1 MFLGEL
7 VAKLGVDTSGLR
19 VAETQLSRFGVKA
32 SSIFSSIQK
41 QVFSLRGAFI
51 SLGGGLAIR
60 SIINSVSE
68 YETAL
73 IDMGKVTGQSF
84 DVIDKQIKSLDA
96 SLGNSIELMKGYYQV
111 ISAGVTEPNKALET
125 LTTASKLSKV
135 AHVEQADTVRA
146 LTKLM
151 AGYRDSLTSTEQ
163 AANLLLK
170 TEKLG
175 QTSVAEL
182 VPVIG
187 DVANISN
194 LAGAR
199 VEEMAAALAL
209 ITQTAGSTA
218 EATTQLKALMRSVV
232 KPTDELVEVFK
243 EFGSV
248 SNALKQLGLVEWLRR
263 VKEAG
268 GDAAGVAALLGG
280 RQESLIA
287 FSALLANNFQN
298 LAQNIEELSNSTG
311 TLDKAWK
318 EYRGTFAA
326 TWGEFKA
333 QFKNLIIDF
342 AQKVLP
348 SLTKAV
354 QFANEHME
362 DMIKVVGSLIAVW
375 AGIKVGGLVLS
386 FMSFASAIGTTT
398 VAVKGLNIALT
409 TLWANPATWPI
420 VVGFGTLIS
429 LLVKFNSLSEKAKE
443 QIRSTYSVLGTGG
456 GLLKDLPLPK
466 PGGNYDETA
475 WRNEQLA
482 QVVQKSKSTT
492 ETSDLEAFK
501 KQIEEDQKKWKKVE
515 EAAEEYR
522 KELQLVGKTAKEV
535 ALIKLDQ
542 WLEEQRKEL
551 GIITPELKALYDAR
565 KKEILGP
572 TKQEAFSKAFSEF
585 AAYVK
590 NMVIEA
596 KEMTKQLGM
605 SSEEASS
612 VFQKNI
618 VQKAE
623 ETISKLIGDFDD
635 PYFKARF
642 IKALEDL
649 GKTSG
654 NRLFTAIAQELKGVP
669 DKVKQVT
676 SSVVGIKEMN
686 LWKTG
691 ELSPTW
697 GVGSVLESMRQDPW
711 WYQTIMKQGGQQA
724 TLLKQ
729 REAQLGIT
737 PEMEQSLNNVAAKVQ
752 ESVSPIKATFEEAL
766 KSLATV
772 GAQAGADVG
781 KSFHNGVVAEIKKAV
796 EEAKKEIGNLATKV
810 TITVDVKN
818 KSLTNTMRGDL

>member
-280 RQESLIA
+280 RVSI
-287 FSALLANNFQN
+287 
-298 LAQNIEELSNSTG
+298 
-311 TLDKAWK
+311 
-318 EYRGTFAA
+318 
-326 TWGEFKA
+326 
-333 QFKNLIIDF
+333 
-342 AQKVLP
+342 P
-348 SLTKAV
+348 
-354 QFANEHME
+354 
-362 DMIKVVGSLIAVW
+362 
-375 AGIKVGGLVLS
+375 
-386 FMSFASAIGTTT
+386 
-398 VAVKGLNIALT
+398 
-409 TLWANPATWPI
+409 
-420 VVGFGTLIS
+420 
-429 LLVKFNSLSEKAKE
+429 
-443 QIRSTYSVLGTGG
+443 
-456 GLLKDLPLPK
+456 
-466 PGGNYDETA
+466 
-475 WRNEQLA
+475 
-482 QVVQKSKSTT
+482 
-492 ETSDLEAFK
+492 
-501 KQIEEDQKKWKKVE
+501 
-515 EAAEEYR
+515 YR
-522 KELQLVGKTAKEV
+522 KV
-535 ALIKLDQ
+535 
-542 WLEEQRKEL
+542 
-551 GIITPELKALYDAR
+551 
-565 KKEILGP
+565 
-572 TKQEAFSKAFSEF
+572 
-585 AAYVK
+585 
-590 NMVIEA
+590 
-596 KEMTKQLGM
+596 
-605 SSEEASS
+605 
-612 VFQKNI
+612 
-618 VQKAE
+618 
-623 ETISKLIGDFDD
+623 
-635 PYFKARF
+635 
-642 IKALEDL
+642 
-649 GKTSG
+649 
-654 NRLFTAIAQELKGVP
+654 
-669 DKVKQVT
+669 
-676 SSVVGIKEMN
+676 
-686 LWKTG
+686 
-691 ELSPTW
+691 
-697 GVGSVLESMRQDPW
+697 
-711 WYQTIMKQGGQQA
+711 
-724 TLLKQ
+724 
-729 REAQLGIT
+729 
-737 PEMEQSLNNVAAKVQ
+737 
-752 ESVSPIKATFEEAL
+752 
-766 KSLATV
+766 
-772 GAQAGADVG
+772 
-781 KSFHNGVVAEIKKAV
+781 
-796 EEAKKEIGNLATKV
+796 
-810 TITVDVKN
+810 
-818 KSLTNTMRGDL
+818 